1 MNTTPKGLDEPTA
14 QAAAAR
20 GSRAETEARLLARA
34 RELAFVVRAR
44 SAEAEKNRRI
54 SVETDR
60 EFRDAGFFRVL
71 QPAAFGGL
79 ELSYGFHTQLAEEI
93 ARGCPSSAWVLGV
106 IACHAWIFG
115 MFPPEA
121 QREFWTADS
130 SATLAT
136 SFFPDGTS
144 VKREGTGFRLKGR
157 WKFSSGVDHCQG
169 IILMDFI
176 RLEPSN
182 ANSGGTVPIP
192 YFLFVPR
199 SDYQIED
206 TWHSAG
212 LIATGSNDVILD
224 DVFVPGYRSLEV
236 MQSVSGKP
244 PGGLFHESYLYRLP
258 LFAVFGYTLV
268 GTALGGAQGA
278 LDFVAGTLK
287 MRGSSQPKA
296 AQNKQREQESVQV
309 RVAEAA
315 AEINAARALLR
326 VDQARINE
334 QGRAGNFPTEE
345 ERVTYRLN
353 LGYVTKLCVS
363 AVERLYPLSGA
374 QNLGADNPLQRAWRD
389 VHAVSLH
396 IGLRW
401 DLNAVNF
408 GAVKLGLECPDPRV

>member
-1 MNTTPKGLDEPTA
+1 MP
-14 QAAAAR
+14 
-20 GSRAETEARLLARA
+20 
-34 RELAFVVRAR
+34 F
-44 SAEAEKNRRI
+44 RRH
-54 SVETDR
+54 R
-60 EFRDAGFFRVL
+60 
-71 QPAAFGGL
+71 
-79 ELSYGFHTQLAEEI
+79 
-93 ARGCPSSAWVLGV
+93 
-106 IACHAWIFG
+106 
-115 MFPPEA
+115 
-121 QREFWTADS
+121 
-130 SATLAT
+130 
-136 SFFPDGTS
+136 
-144 VKREGTGFRLKGR
+144 
-157 WKFSSGVDHCQG
+157 
-169 IILMDFI
+169 
-176 RLEPSN
+176 
-182 ANSGGTVPIP
+182 PIP

-268 GTALGGAQGA
+268 ELLWAGARGA
-278 LDFVAGTLK
+278 RLCRGHAQDARLVATES
-287 MRGSSQPKA
+287 R
-296 AQNKQREQESVQV
+296 QNKQREQESVQV

-374 QNLGADNPLQRAWRD
+374 QIWG
-389 VHAVSLH
+389 
-396 IGLRW
+396 
-401 DLNAVNF
+401 
-408 GAVKLGLECPDPRV
+408 